1 MSQTTPTNMSQA
13 GTTNRRPTTSGR
25 PDRKLLLATE
35 ARPGYR
41 TTEFILTIA
50 AATAV
55 VVAAYASKSGSGSF
69 PIRWGWLFFTIIIAA
84 YVVSRGFA
92 KAGSSDPGVL
102 DLTGEDGN
110 RA

>member
-1 MSQTTPTNMSQA
+1 MPE
-13 GTTNRRPTTSGR
+13 PTTMPNTR
-25 PDRKLLLATE
+25 PMNARPERRYLLQTE

-41 TTEFILTIA
+41 TTEFILAIA

-55 VVAAYASKSGSGSF
+55 VVASYASKSGSGLF

-84 YVVSRGFA
+84 YIVSRGFA

-102 DLTGEDGN
+102 DLSDDDGS
-110 RA
+110 RG